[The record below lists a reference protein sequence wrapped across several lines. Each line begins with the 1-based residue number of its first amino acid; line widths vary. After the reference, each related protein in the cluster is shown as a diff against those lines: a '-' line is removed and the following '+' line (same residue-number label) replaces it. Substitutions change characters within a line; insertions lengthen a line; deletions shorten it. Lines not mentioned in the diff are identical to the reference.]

1 MNSYGR
7 WDTFDYEYGESAGT
21 RRRVKDMPEGEWEC
35 MGCGYVLEERTRP
48 KACPD
53 CGAGP
58 EDFEYYEYDDD
69 DWDDYD

>member
-1 MNSYGR
+1 MR
-7 WDTFDYEYGESAGT
+7 
-21 RRRVKDMPEGEWEC
+21 EGEWEC
-35 MGCGYVLEERTRP
+35 MECGCVVDGRTRP

-69 DWDDYD
+69 DWDD